1 MSYFERKQVF
11 LSVFFMVLASAFVA
25 GSTIIAKT
33 LGSFD
38 VGDPLSPFQISHS
51 RFLFAFIFISIIFF
65 KTKSNFEKPSYR
77 LHLARTISGWV
88 GVTILFGASS
98 IIPVADAIAINFTNP
113 IFAMLLAVPFLKERL
128 GLYKV
133 IAVFVTFI
141 GAIILIRPSYNFLDY
156 EPVAI
161 ISLFGAIILGLEA
174 IFIKLLIRV
183 ERQIQILFINN
194 AIGLIISTVPLYFV
208 WKNPTDIQ
216 IKLCVMLGIL
226 MLIGQF
232 CFLEALKRGELSFV
246 APFFYNTLIFVI
258 IFDYI
263 IYNSFPDTVSLFGS
277 AIIIVGGIIIYWKKN
292 NSPFNT

>member
-1 MSYFERKQVF
+1 MLHFERKQV
-11 LSVFFMVLASAFVA
+11 LMSVFFMVLASAFVA

-38 VGDPLSPFQISHS
+38 LGDPLSPFQISHS

-65 KTKSNFEKPSYR
+65 KTKSNFEKPSFK
-77 LHLARTISGWV
+77 LHLARTMSGWV

-128 GLYKV
+128 GLYKI
-133 IAVFVTFI
+133 IAVFVTFL
-141 GAIILIRPSYNFLDY
+141 GAIILIRPSYNFQDY

-161 ISLFGAIILGLEA
+161 VSLIGAVILGLEA
-174 IFIKLLIRV
+174 IFIKLLIRFEHHV
-183 ERQIQILFINN
+183 QILFINN
-194 AIGLIISTVPLYFV
+194 AIGLLISTIPLYFV
-208 WKNPTDIQ
+208 WKNPTGDQ
-216 IKLCVMLGIL
+216 IKLCVMIGML

-232 CFLEALKRGELSFV
+232 CFLEALKRAELSFV

-263 IYNSFPDTVSLFGS
+263 IYNSFPDNISLLGS
-277 AIIIVGGIIIYWKKN
+277 AIIIIGGIIVYWKKN
-292 NSPFNT
+292 N